1 MSKSAPAWMS
11 KHPCTGCGRGYGFC
25 GQGWIHSLMCC
36 KDCDHPSRQL
46 DNPWTSADV
55 IEMWEGKEMPGM
67 VKDGLAQ
74 ILARE
79 TGFRDTVR

>member
-1 MSKSAPAWMS
+1 
-11 KHPCTGCGRGYGFC
+11 
-25 GQGWIHSLMCC
+25 MCC
-36 KDCDHPSRQL
+36 KVCDHPSRQL

-55 IEMWEGKEMPGM
+55 VEMWEGKEMPKM